1 MNNNDETFTL
11 TPEGQKI
18 VASALTKAE
27 QLGLIN
33 FSKVTSTTAPEYCK
47 VLAEEDELWD
57 SKLDGENRSETID
70 NRKVMLAFGLAGL
83 IKKNLSLN

>member
-1 MNNNDETFTL
+1 MNDDDQTFTL

-18 VASALTKAE
+18 VAVALTRAE

-33 FSKVTSTTAPEYCK
+33 FSKVTAATAPNYCK
-47 VLAEEDELWD
+47 VLAEEDTLWD
-57 SKLDGENRSETID
+57 SKLDGQDRAETLD

-83 IKKNLSLN
+83 IKKNLTLN